1 MDPPVPVGTSVA
13 ERNLS
18 RNTQASYRD
27 TLKLLLPFASKKG
40 GCAVD
45 RMTVEEL
52 TPAIVRKFLEHLERD
67 RRCSEATR
75 NQRLATI
82 HSLARFIGMRSPVQ
96 LAWCPE
102 IRAIPF
108 KKTAKTAIGYLEK
121 PEMDALLSRQA
132 YGSWGARPCPA
143 AIPVQQRCSRR

>member
-1 MDPPVPVGTSVA
+1 MEHLVT

-18 RNTQASYRD
+18 RNTQSSYRD
-27 TLKLLLPFASKKG
+27 TLTLLLPFASKQG

-52 TPAIVRKFLEHLERD
+52 TPAIVRKFVDHLEHD

-82 HSLARFIGMRSPVQ
+82 HSLHASSACVRRSTWPGV
-96 LAWCPE
+96 P
-102 IRAIPF
+102 R
-108 KKTAKTAIGYLEK
+108 
-121 PEMDALLSRQA
+121 
-132 YGSWGARPCPA
+132 
-143 AIPVQQRCSRR
+143 